1 MAETVVCFSNPGL
14 ARETNKVNPVVFLN
28 VILNGISTE
37 IGKRN
42 SAPKNIKIEHRF
54 YPQNLIAKLINVLI
68 FIYSIWHFLV
78 FMNKVENWV
87 TLHQYC
93 PTQPQ
98 RLSLQTAQ
106 KLKSAAPRI
115 R

>member
-1 MAETVVCFSNPGL
+1 MHHPSIKKSL
-14 ARETNKVNPVVFLN
+14 VNLVVFLN

-87 TLHQYC
+87 TLQQYC

-98 RLSLQTAQ
+98 RLSLQY
-106 KLKSAAPRI
+106 R
-115 R
+115 